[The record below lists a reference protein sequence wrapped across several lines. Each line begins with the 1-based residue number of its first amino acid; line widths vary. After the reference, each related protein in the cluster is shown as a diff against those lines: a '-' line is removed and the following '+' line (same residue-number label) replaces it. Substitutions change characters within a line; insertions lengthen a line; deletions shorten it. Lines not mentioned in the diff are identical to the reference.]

1 MKRIIAAFIL
11 LIFVSA
17 AYFGGYFF
25 VKNTCKTA
33 NEILEEC
40 SFAFKNEAD
49 AKLKAEKLEKY
60 WSGKEQLLSVFV
72 NHRSIDEI
80 ELAISNLSVYSESSE
95 KELFYEYSKT
105 VQTLLHQLME
115 DTVPSAHSIL

>member
-40 SFAFKNEAD
+40 SFAFKNEP
-49 AKLKAEKLEKY
+49 
-60 WSGKEQLLSVFV
+60 
-72 NHRSIDEI
+72 I
-80 ELAISNLSVYSESSE
+80 ENLVR
-95 KELFYEYSKT
+95 ELRA
-105 VQTLLHQLME
+105 QME
-115 DTVPSAHSIL
+115 AAL